1 MSVSIN
7 NDRTM
12 EIGWTDVGIGGYILV
27 SCAHSNTSLTCPFG
41 LLTKISTCPTQFFSC
56 PKEINK
62 YYKNQRIII
71 SNLCKMFWLLSHK
84 HYLALS
90 LLTLTDIMIM
100 TSLIDKLTNI

>member
-1 MSVSIN
+1 MFVKQFLV
-7 NDRTM
+7 M

-71 SNLCKMFWLLSHK
+71 SNLCKMFWLLFHK
-84 HYLALS
+84 HYLVLS
-90 LLTLTDIMIM
+90 LLILTDIMIM
-100 TSLIDKLTNI
+100 TSLFDKLTYT